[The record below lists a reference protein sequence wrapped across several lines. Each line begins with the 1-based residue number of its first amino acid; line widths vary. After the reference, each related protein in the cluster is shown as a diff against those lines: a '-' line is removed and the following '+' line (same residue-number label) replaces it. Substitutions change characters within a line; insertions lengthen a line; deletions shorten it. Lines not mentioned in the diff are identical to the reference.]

1 MEEVDADW
9 RRILDFFRAFV
20 PVLPLELPGLDLVTR
35 KRALRRF
42 KPHAA
47 RGVDGIPIMIFLL
60 YQTPGQSAYW
70 SCWAT
75 SSSSPQAIF
84 LGVVSVIA
92 KDAQASI
99 MDRFRPLV
107 IFSIICRTWASLR
120 SRQLLR
126 ALSPYTDCEA
136 YVFLPGC
143 KAAQL
148 WTILQGEVECSLQG
162 AQPLCG
168 LSTDLI
174 RAFNNIPRQH
184 IFALAQHLGVPS
196 KVLQPWRLD
205 RVHVPL
211 SCRAL

>member
-1 MEEVDADW
+1 M
-9 RRILDFFRAFV
+9 
-20 PVLPLELPGLDLVTR
+20 LPGVLM
-35 KRALRRF
+35 AF
-42 KPHAA
+42 
-47 RGVDGIPIMIFLL
+47 PIMIFLL
-60 YQTPGQSAYW
+60 YQMPGQSAYW

-184 IFALAQHLGVPS
+184 TFALAQHLGVPS

-211 SCRAL
+211 GCRAL